1 MKTAPKLTAS
11 VLHPGNCKQSVP
23 VALAI
28 FYPSTSAS
36 IKNYF
41 PERDNA
47 ATFLTLIY
55 TWWTISNSKQRHIH
69 GRRIMNTVVPDDQN
83 PQFLC
88 PFACWI
94 EEWNLM
100 KIKNAKKFTLPA
112 QTSFALRRTLRCHD
126 ALIEDL
132 LVKGFDFVLT
142 VRFQSNSLE
151 RRYGQSRQL
160 SGGRFLVSLKDV
172 NCSEKNLENEEPNEE
187 KKST

>member
-1 MKTAPKLTAS
+1 MHISCGEISWQLFHKVYEEDQQLQANLKAAPKPTTN
-11 VLHPGNCKQSVP
+11 VQHPGNCMESVP
-23 VALAI
+23 VTLAN
-28 FYPSTSAS
+28 FHPSTSAA
-36 IKNYF
+36 IKTYI
-41 PERDNA
+41 PESDDA

-132 LVKGFDFVLT
+132 LAEGFDFVLT
-142 VRFQSNSLE
+142 VRFQSDALE
-151 RRYGQSRQL
+151 RRYGQYRHMS
-160 SGGRFLVSLKDV
+160 
-172 NCSEKNLENEEPNEE
+172 
-187 KKST
+187 